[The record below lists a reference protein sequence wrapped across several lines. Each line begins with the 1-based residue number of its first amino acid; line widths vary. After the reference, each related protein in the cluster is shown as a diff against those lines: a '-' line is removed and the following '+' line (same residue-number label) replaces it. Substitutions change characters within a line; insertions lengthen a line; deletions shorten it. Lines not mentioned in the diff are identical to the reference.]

1 MVLCRQ
7 LATGGQLTLHLHIVS
22 RTWEVAAVSL
32 DVRVKILCALLI
44 SHNTVSLTVINIT
57 CLHEGEGT
65 QVLDA

>member
-32 DVRVKILCALLI
+32 DVRVKIFVCLADQPQHCQPD
-44 SHNTVSLTVINIT
+44 SHQHHMST
-57 CLHEGEGT
+57 
-65 QVLDA
+65 

>member
-1 MVLCRQ
+1 M
-7 LATGGQLTLHLHIVS
+7 S

-32 DVRVKILCALLI
+32 DVGVKMLCALLI